1 MKISSSS
8 FSLFL
13 SLLAVLT
20 MSACEK
26 VIEFDPGEIKP
37 YVVMVSRPEADSTVN
52 VYLSYSRFFLD
63 GNHSGKEITDG
74 AVTLEVNGVP
84 ATGTYVDT
92 YSGSGRYVV
101 NVNPQAGDSL
111 RLMATVP
118 GYEKTVVATTCIP
131 QRPQYEMTDFVIDT
145 SESIYHEW
153 DSSWHKE
160 YVYFKFRL
168 KVKRNSPD
176 EYYAVSIKIPD
187 SYMSQ
192 DGVWDTTYMTTV
204 YFEVND
210 PLVNTRNLEDVI
222 DGYDGSF
229 WGNQMTFSTEG
240 FDGDEHEFTV
250 EFESYIGDAYNGL
263 EFSKIPVQV
272 TVKAISSELYRYNK
286 TTQSQS
292 DLDELFGEPVQVY
305 CNVEGGIGIF
315 GASSVK
321 KDYLSNPRFE
331 KFNHDG
337 GYYYK
342 K

>member
-1 MKISSSS
+1 MKTTKIM
-8 FSLFL
+8 LAT
-13 SLLAVLT
+13 LAVMLFC
-20 MSACEK
+20 SCEK
-26 VIEFDPGEIKP
+26 VIEFDPGEIEP
-37 YVVMVSRPEADSTVN
+37 YVVMVSRPEADSTVS

-63 GNHSGKEITDG
+63 GKTEGKEITDG
-74 AVTLEVNGVP
+74 TVTLEVNGVP
-84 ATGTYVDT
+84 TTGTYVDT

-101 NVNPQAGDSL
+101 NVNPHAGDSL
-111 RLMATVP
+111 RLTATVP

-145 SESIYHEW
+145 SESIYREW

-192 DGVWDTTYMTTV
+192 DGVWDTTYMMTV

-210 PLVNTRNLEDVI
+210 PLVNSQDMEDLI
-222 DGYDGSF
+222 DGYDGRF

-240 FDGDEHEFTV
+240 FDGDEHEFTIT
-250 EFESYIGDAYNGL
+250 FDNYFGNMTNNLD
-263 EFSKIPVQV
+263 FSKMPVRV
-272 TVKAISSELYRYNK
+272 SMKAISSELYRYNQ
-286 TTQSQS
+286 TTASQS

-315 GASSVK
+315 GATSVK
-321 KDYLSNPRFE
+321 NSYLSNPRFE